1 MDNYMYLI
9 SVLLIKLFTHSP
21 LHKLRSLRVH
31 RLNQVGF
38 FVRLILCG
46 APSWLRYR
54 IANRVHV
61 FTQEFRRAH
70 FAVFSLL
77 RSMIPGSG
85 IGGFHAL
92 ILAFVLRHVFI
103 VLARVLMKRASR
115 VDGFH
120 KVQGVRLGSI
130 PRDVCG
136 YMVNFIQNV

>member
-85 IGGFHAL
+85 VGGFHAL

-103 VLARVLMKRASR
+103 VLARVRIEHR
-115 VDGFH
+115 
-120 KVQGVRLGSI
+120 I
-130 PRDVCG
+130 PPPSTLDAL
-136 YMVNFIQNV
+136 FIRSKGLDWDPYQETFVVIW

>member
-38 FVRLILCG
+38 FVRLILCS

-103 VLARVLMKRASR
+103 VLARVLIEHR
-115 VDGFH
+115 
-120 KVQGVRLGSI
+120 I
-130 PRDVCG
+130 PPPSTLDAL
-136 YMVNFIQNV
+136 FIRSKGLDWDPYQETFVVIW